1 MICFLTTLRGNDGAE
16 RGYGERAGHRLHC
29 WIKHAL
35 RDRVKD
41 SIHLPGVW
49 WMGNISD
56 ALAADPCL
64 TPVCR
69 VLLHTG
75 YSTIECVL
83 SHPPSLFGKPRRMVA
98 QQSHHAAF
106 QA

>member
-1 MICFLTTLRGNDGAE
+1 MGQKEGIE
-16 RGYGERAGHRLHC
+16 RERAGHLLHC
-29 WIKHAL
+29 WIEHAL
-35 RDRVKD
+35 RDRAKD
-41 SIHLPGVW
+41 SIHLPGMW

-56 ALAADPCL
+56 ALVADPCL

-83 SHPPSLFGKPRRMVA
+83 SHPPSLFGTTRNIVA
-98 QQSHHAAF
+98 HESRYAAF
-106 QA
+106 LAENG